1 MSRATPQS
9 SEAVLIA
16 SSRARSRS
24 GIPDETASR
33 SWTCALVLLSFWRY
47 RVSTFVMTLV
57 MLWLLGSVSSVTMGG
72 FLHILLVVAI
82 GLMLQRV
89 IYGRKVVGY

>member
-1 MSRATPQS
+1 MSRATPRIQRRPNCLTPR
-9 SEAVLIA
+9 EEPLRNTVRTRVALVDV
-16 SSRARSRS
+16 RTR
-24 GIPDETASR
+24 ASR
-33 SWTCALVLLSFWRY
+33 IWRY
-47 RVSTFVMTLV
+47 RVSTLAMTLV
-57 MLWLLGSVSSVTMGG
+57 MVWLLGSVSSITMGG

>member
-1 MSRATPQS
+1 
-9 SEAVLIA
+9 
-16 SSRARSRS
+16 
-24 GIPDETASR
+24 
-33 SWTCALVLLSFWRY
+33 
-47 RVSTFVMTLV
+47 MTLV

>member
-1 MSRATPQS
+1 M
-9 SEAVLIA
+9 
-16 SSRARSRS
+16 
-24 GIPDETASR
+24 
-33 SWTCALVLLSFWRY
+33 
-47 RVSTFVMTLV
+47 STFVMTLV

>member
-1 MSRATPQS
+1 
-9 SEAVLIA
+9 
-16 SSRARSRS
+16 
-24 GIPDETASR
+24 
-33 SWTCALVLLSFWRY
+33 
-47 RVSTFVMTLV
+47 MTLV
-57 MLWLLGSVSSVTMGG
+57 MLWLLGSVSSVTLGG